1 MGFPGRAGYAA
12 AKFLA
17 PERLSGNALHD
28 RATEL
33 GMMGQKP
40 MAAQSS
46 KAGSDSA
53 KTDGVSWQAFL
64 SQVRTMAAA
73 LWASRER
80 AKLSLLGLGL
90 VAVVGAT
97 AYSQVRL
104 NAWNQPF
111 YNALSRKDMQVF
123 IEQLGVFAVLA
134 GVLLILNVA
143 QMWLNMSS
151 KVVLRQG
158 LVDDLL
164 EQWLAPARAF
174 RLSNA
179 GEIGEN
185 PDQRIQQDA
194 QHLSDLTTDLGIG
207 LLQSTLLLL
216 SFVGV
221 LWMLSSH
228 MVLSI
233 FGGAYT
239 VPGYMVWC
247 ALAYAAIAS
256 VASFLVGRPLIGLN
270 ERHYAREADFRY
282 SLVRVNEQIDAITLS
297 GGEADEKD
305 RIEATFRT
313 VLEVLWRIVNATTRL
328 TFVTAGYGWFTIIAP
343 ILVAAPAYF
352 HSSISFGEL
361 MMIVGA
367 FNQVQ
372 QALRWFVDNFSGIA
386 DWRATLLRVASF
398 RQKIL
403 TMDELGKDAS
413 RIAFK
418 ETDDASVKI
427 DDLRVSWPAG
437 CVQLSE
443 PHTELQAGQ
452 RLLITSENGEEK
464 SLVFRAVGGLW
475 PWGSGRIT
483 RPPRQSIMF
492 MPVRAYTPAG
502 TLREAVAYPHKVSNF
517 HADDIAKAL
526 VDVGLEHLKP
536 ELDNEDRWDR
546 RLTDDQKQS
555 LAFARVFLQKPNW
568 VVANDALDILNP
580 TSRKRIREIL
590 QGALSHIGLINVG
603 HDVPESGVYHYKVRL
618 VRDPQG
624 PAFESDRAPRTSDQ
638 PGPAAEQPSGG

>member
-1 MGFPGRAGYAA
+1 
-12 AKFLA
+12 
-17 PERLSGNALHD
+17 
-28 RATEL
+28 
-33 GMMGQKP
+33 MGQKP
-40 MAAQSS
+40 MAEESS
-46 KAGSDSA
+46 KARSDSA

-64 SQVRTMAAA
+64 SQVRTMAVA

-80 AKLSLLGLGL
+80 TKLSLLGLGL
-90 VAVVGAT
+90 IVVVGAT

-111 YNALSRKDMQVF
+111 YNALARKDMQVF
-123 IEQLGVFAVLA
+123 TEQLGVFAVLA
-134 GVLLILNVA
+134 GILLLLNVA
-143 QMWLNMSS
+143 QLWLNMSS

-164 EQWLAPARAF
+164 DQWLSPARAF

-207 LLQSTLLLL
+207 LLQSTLLLA

-221 LWMLSSH
+221 LWMLSNH
-228 MVLSI
+228 MVLSM
-233 FGGAYT
+233 FGGAYV

-247 ALAYAAIAS
+247 ALAYSAIAS
-256 VASFLVGRPLIGLN
+256 ALSWMVGRPLINLN
-270 ERHYAREADFRY
+270 AQHYAREADFRY
-282 SLVRVNEQIDAITLS
+282 ALVRVNEQIDAITLQ

-305 RIEATFRT
+305 RIDATFRT

-352 HSSISFGEL
+352 HSGVSFGEL

-403 TMDELGKDAS
+403 TMDDLGRDTS
-413 RIAFK
+413 RIAFE
-418 ETDDASVKI
+418 ETDDPSVKI
-427 DDLRVSWPAG
+427 DDLRVAWPAG
-437 CVQLSE
+437 CVMLSE
-443 PHTELQAGQ
+443 AHTELQAGG
-452 RLLITSENGEEK
+452 RLLITGEDGEEK
-464 SLVFRAVGGLW
+464 SLLFRAVGGLW

-492 MPVRAYTPAG
+492 LPVRAYTPAG
-502 TLREAVAYPHKVSNF
+502 TLREAVAYPHKASNY
-517 HADDIAKAL
+517 HTDDITKAL

-546 RLTDDQKQS
+546 RLTDDEKQS
-555 LAFARVFLQKPNW
+555 LAFARVVLQKPNW

-580 TSRKRIREIL
+580 TSRMRIREIL
-590 QGALSHIGLINVG
+590 QGALSHVGIINIG
-603 HDVPESGVYHYKVRL
+603 HEVPGTTVYHYKLRL
-618 VRDPQG
+618 VRDPHG
-624 PAFESDRAPRTSDQ
+624 PAFESDRATQTSDQ
-638 PGPAAEQPSGG
+638 PGPAAEQSSGA

>member
-1 MGFPGRAGYAA
+1 
-12 AKFLA
+12 
-17 PERLSGNALHD
+17 
-28 RATEL
+28 
-33 GMMGQKP
+33 MGQKP
-40 MAAQSS
+40 MTAQSS
-46 KAGSDSA
+46 KAGIDSA
-53 KTDGVSWQAFL
+53 KADGVSWQAFL
-64 SQVRTMAAA
+64 SQFRTMASA
-73 LWASRER
+73 LWASRDR
-80 AKLSLLGLGL
+80 TRLLLLALGL

-97 AYSQVRL
+97 AYSQVML

-111 YNALSRKDMQVF
+111 YNALARKDMQVF

-143 QMWLNMSS
+143 QMWLNQSS
-151 KVVLRQG
+151 KVVLREG
-158 LVDDLL
+158 LVNDLL
-164 EQWLAPARAF
+164 EQWLSPKRAF

-179 GEIGEN
+179 GEIGQN

-194 QHLSDLTTDLGIG
+194 QHLTDLATDLGIG

-221 LWMLSSH
+221 LWMLSSR

-233 FGGAYT
+233 FGGAYV

-247 ALAYAAIAS
+247 ALAYAVMAS
-256 VASFLVGRPLIGLN
+256 AFSWVVGRPLVNLN
-270 ERHYAREADFRY
+270 AQHYAREADFRY
-282 SLVRVNEQIDAITLS
+282 ALVRVNEQIDAITLS

-305 RIEATFRT
+305 RIDATFRA
-313 VLEVLWRIVNATTRL
+313 VLDISWRIVNAVTRL

-352 HSSISFGEL
+352 RSGMTFGEL

-386 DWRATLLRVASF
+386 DWRATLMRVAIF

-403 TMDELGKDAS
+403 TMDDLGRDTS

-418 ETDDASVKI
+418 ESDDASVKF

-437 CVQLSE
+437 CIALSE
-443 PHTELQAGQ
+443 AHTELQAGQ
-452 RLLITSENGEEK
+452 RLLIAGENSEEK
-464 SLVFRAVGGLW
+464 SLLFRAVGGLW

-483 RPPRQSIMF
+483 HPPRQSIMF
-492 MPVRAYTPAG
+492 LPVRAYTPAG
-502 TLREAVAYPHKVSNF
+502 KLREAVAYPHKASNY
-517 HADDIAKAL
+517 HPDDIAKAL

-536 ELDNEDRWDR
+536 ELDNEDRWDH
-546 RLTDDQKQS
+546 RLTDNEKQS
-555 LAFARVFLQKPNW
+555 LAFARVVLQKPNW

-580 TSRKRIREIL
+580 TSRKRIGEIL
-590 QGALSHIGLINVG
+590 QGALSHIGIINIG
-603 HDVPESGVYHYKVRL
+603 HDVPEPGVYHYKVQL
-618 VRDPQG
+618 VRDPHG
-624 PAFESDRAPRTSDQ
+624 PAFESDRATQTSDR
-638 PGPAAEQPSGG
+638 PPLAAEPSSGG

>member
-1 MGFPGRAGYAA
+1 
-12 AKFLA
+12 
-17 PERLSGNALHD
+17 
-28 RATEL
+28 
-33 GMMGQKP
+33 

-46 KAGSDSA
+46 KAESDSA
-53 KTDGVSWQAFL
+53 QADGVSWQAFL
-64 SQVRTMAAA
+64 SQFRTMASA
-73 LWASRER
+73 LWVSGER
-80 AKLSLLGLGL
+80 TKLLLLSLGL

-111 YNALSRKDMQVF
+111 YNALARKDMQVF
-123 IEQLGVFAVLA
+123 TEQLGVFAALA
-134 GVLLILNVA
+134 IVLLLLNVA
-143 QMWLNMSS
+143 QLWLNQSS

-164 EQWLAPARAF
+164 EQWLAPTRAF

-179 GEIGEN
+179 GKIGEN

-216 SFVGV
+216 SFIGV
-221 LWMLSSH
+221 LWVLSSH

-233 FGGAYT
+233 FGGTYT

-256 VASFLVGRPLIGLN
+256 AFSWMVGRPLVNLN
-270 ERHYAREADFRY
+270 AEHYAREADFRY
-282 SLVRVNEQIDAITLS
+282 ALVRVNEQIDAITLS

-305 RIEATFRT
+305 RIHATFRT
-313 VLEVLWRIVNATTRL
+313 VLDISWRIVNATTRL
-328 TFVTAGYGWFTIIAP
+328 TFITAGYGWFTIIAP

-352 HSSISFGEL
+352 HSGISFGEL
-361 MMIVGA
+361 MMIIGA

-386 DWRATLLRVASF
+386 DWRATLLRVAIF

-403 TMDELGKDAS
+403 TMDELGKDTS
-413 RIAFK
+413 RIAVT
-418 ETDDASVKI
+418 EADDPSVKL
-427 DDLRVSWPAG
+427 DDLRVSSPAG
-437 CVQLSE
+437 CIKLSE
-443 PHTELQAGQ
+443 AHTELQAGQ
-452 RLLITSENGEEK
+452 RLLITGDNGEEK

-502 TLREAVAYPHKVSNF
+502 TLREAIAYPHQHTKF
-517 HADDIAKAL
+517 DPADIAKAL
-526 VDVGLEHLKP
+526 ADVGLEHLKA
-536 ELDNEDRWDR
+536 ELDIEDRWDH
-546 RLTDDQKQS
+546 RLTDDEKQS

-580 TSRKRIREIL
+580 TSRKRIREIM

-603 HDVPESGVYHYKVRL
+603 HDVPESGVYHYKVHL

-624 PAFESDRAPRTSDQ
+624 PTFESDRATQTSEQ
-638 PGPAAEQPSGG
+638 PGPAAEPSSGG

>member
-1 MGFPGRAGYAA
+1 M
-12 AKFLA
+12 
-17 PERLSGNALHD
+17 
-28 RATEL
+28 AT
-33 GMMGQKP
+33 
-40 MAAQSS
+40 QSS

-53 KTDGVSWQAFL
+53 KPDGVSWQAFL

-90 VAVVGAT
+90 VSVVGAT

-111 YNALSRKDMQVF
+111 YNALARKDMPVF
-123 IEQLGVFAVLA
+123 IEQLGVFAVIA

-143 QMWLNMSS
+143 QMWLSQSS
-151 KVVLRQG
+151 TVVLRQG
-158 LVDDLL
+158 LVNDLL
-164 EQWLAPARAF
+164 DQWLAPARAF

-194 QHLSDLTTDLGIG
+194 DHLAGLTTSLGIG
-207 LLQSTLLLL
+207 LLQSTLLLA

-221 LWMLSSH
+221 LWVLSSH

-233 FGGAYT
+233 YGGAHT

-247 ALAYAAIAS
+247 ALTYAAIAS
-256 VASFLVGRPLIGLN
+256 AFSWMVGRPLIHLN

-297 GGEADEKD
+297 AGEADEKD
-305 RIEATFRT
+305 RIDATFRT

-328 TFVTAGYGWFTIIAP
+328 TIVTAGYGWFTIIAP

-352 HSSISFGEL
+352 HSGMSFGEL
-361 MMIVGA
+361 MMIIGA

-372 QALRWFVDNFSGIA
+372 GALRWFVDNFSGIA
-386 DWRATLLRVASF
+386 DWRATLLRVAIF
-398 RQKIL
+398 RQQIL
-403 TMDELGKDAS
+403 TMDELGRDTS
-413 RIAFK
+413 RIEFE
-418 ETDDASVKI
+418 ETDSPTVKI
-427 DDLRVSWPAG
+427 DDLRVSSPSG
-437 CVQLSE
+437 CIKLSE
-443 PHTELQAGQ
+443 AHTELQAGQ
-452 RLLITSENGEEK
+452 RMLITSEKGEEK
-464 SLVFRAVGGLW
+464 SLMFRAVGGLW

-483 RPPRQSIMF
+483 HPPRRSIMF

-502 TLREAVAYPHKVSNF
+502 TLREAVAYPHPVSNF
-517 HADDIAKAL
+517 DSADIAKAL
-526 VDVGLEHLKP
+526 ADVGLEHLKA
-536 ELDNEDRWDR
+536 ELDVEDRWDH
-546 RLTDDQKQS
+546 RLTDDEKQS

-580 TSRKRIREIL
+580 TSRKRIREIM
-590 QGALSHIGLINVG
+590 QGALSHIGLINIG
-603 HDVPESGVYHYKVRL
+603 HDAPESGAYHYKVHL
-618 VRDPQG
+618 VKDPQG
-624 PAFESDRAPRTSDQ
+624 PAFEADRAPQPSDQ
-638 PGPAAEQPSGG
+638 PAPAAEPSSGG

>member
-1 MGFPGRAGYAA
+1 
-12 AKFLA
+12 
-17 PERLSGNALHD
+17 
-28 RATEL
+28 
-33 GMMGQKP
+33 
-40 MAAQSS
+40 MAANSRKS
-46 KAGSDSA
+46 PSDPGTVDGIDWSA
-53 KTDGVSWQAFL
+53 FF
-64 SQVRTMAAA
+64 SQFKTMATA

-80 AKLSLLGLGL
+80 TKLLLLGLGL
-90 VAVVGAT
+90 VAVVGLT
-97 AYSQVRL
+97 AYSQVKL

-111 YNALSRKDMQVF
+111 YNALAHKDMTVF
-123 IEQLGVFAVLA
+123 IEQLGVFAVIA

-143 QMWLNMSS
+143 QMWLNQSS
-151 KVVLRQG
+151 TVVLRQG

-164 EQWLAPARAF
+164 EQWLSPARAF

-194 QHLSDLTTDLGIG
+194 DHLAGLTTSLGIG
-207 LLQSTLLLL
+207 LLQSTLLLAC
-216 SFVGV
+216 FVGV
-221 LWMLSSH
+221 LWVLSSH
-228 MVLSI
+228 MVLS
-233 FGGAYT
+233 FYGVTYT

-256 VASFLVGRPLIGLN
+256 AFSWMVGRPLIRLN

-305 RIEATFRT
+305 RIDATFRT

-352 HSSISFGEL
+352 HSGMSFGEL
-361 MMIVGA
+361 MMIIGA

-386 DWRATLLRVASF
+386 DWRATLLRVAIF

-403 TMDELGKDAS
+403 TMDELGRDTS
-413 RIAFK
+413 RIELK
-418 ETDDASVKI
+418 ETDGQSVKI

-483 RPPRQSIMF
+483 RPPRESIMF

-502 TLREAVAYPHKVSNF
+502 TLREAIAYPHQHTKF
-517 HADDIAKAL
+517 DPADIAKAL
-526 VDVGLEHLKP
+526 ADVGLEHLKP
-536 ELDNEDRWDR
+536 ELDNEDRWDH
-546 RLTDDQKQS
+546 RLTDDEKQS
-555 LAFARVFLQKPNW
+555 LAFARVVLQKPNW

-580 TSRKRIREIL
+580 TSRNRIRAIL
-590 QGALSHIGLINVG
+590 QGALSHVGVINIG
-603 HDVPESGVYHYKVRL
+603 HDVPEPGVYQHKIHL

-624 PAFESDRAPRTSDQ
+624 PAFESDRARQTSD
-638 PGPAAEQPSGG
+638 PPASAAERSSGG

>member
-1 MGFPGRAGYAA
+1 
-12 AKFLA
+12 
-17 PERLSGNALHD
+17 
-28 RATEL
+28 
-33 GMMGQKP
+33 

-46 KAGSDSA
+46 KSPSDA
-53 KTDGVSWQAFL
+53 VTTDGIESGAFF
-64 SQVRTMAAA
+64 SQFRSMGSA
-73 LWASRER
+73 LWNSRER
-80 AKLSLLGLGL
+80 TKISLLGAGL
-90 VAVVGAT
+90 VAIVGAT
-97 AYSQVRL
+97 AYAQVRL

-111 YNALSRKDMQVF
+111 YNALAHKDMPVF
-123 IEQLGVFAVLA
+123 IRQLGVFAVLA

-143 QMWLNMSS
+143 QMWLNQSI
-151 KVVLRQG
+151 KVVLREG
-158 LVDDLL
+158 MVNDLL
-164 EQWLAPARAF
+164 DQWLKPTRAF

-179 GEIGEN
+179 GQIGEN

-194 QHLSDLTTDLGIG
+194 QHLAELTTDLGMG

-216 SFVGV
+216 SFIGV
-221 LWMLSSH
+221 LWVLSSH

-233 FGGAYT
+233 LGGARI

-247 ALAYAAIAS
+247 ALAYAGIAS
-256 VASFLVGRPLIGLN
+256 LVSWRVGRRLVNLN
-270 ERHYAREADFRY
+270 AQHYAREADFRY

-297 GGEADEKD
+297 GGETDEKN
-305 RIEATFRT
+305 RIDAVFQT
-313 VLEVLWRIVNATTRL
+313 VLDISWRIVGAMTQL
-328 TFVTAGYGWFTIIAP
+328 TWVTAGYGWFTIIAP

-352 HSSISFGEL
+352 RSGMSFGEL

-372 QALRWFVDNFSGIA
+372 GALRWFVDNFSGIA

-413 RIAFK
+413 RITLEEA
-418 ETDDASVKI
+418 DGPWVKI

-437 CVQLSE
+437 CIKLSE
-443 PHTELQAGQ
+443 AHTELEAGQ
-452 RLLITSENGEEK
+452 RLLITGDNGEEK

-502 TLREAVAYPHKVSNF
+502 TLREAVAYPHPVSKY

-526 VDVGLEHLKP
+526 VDVGLEHLKA
-536 ELDNEDRWDR
+536 ELDNEDRWDH
-546 RLTDDQKQS
+546 RLSDDEKQS
-555 LAFARVFLQKPNW
+555 LAFARVILQKPNW

-580 TSRKRIREIL
+580 ASRKRIREIL
-590 QGALSHIGLINVG
+590 QGALSHIGMINIG
-603 HDVPESGVYHYKVRL
+603 HDVPEPGVYHFKVQL
-618 VRDPQG
+618 VKDPKG
-624 PAFESDRAPRTSDQ
+624 PAFGSDLPPGTPDQ
-638 PGPAAEQPSGG
+638 PAPAAEQSSDG

>member
-1 MGFPGRAGYAA
+1 
-12 AKFLA
+12 
-17 PERLSGNALHD
+17 
-28 RATEL
+28 
-33 GMMGQKP
+33 
-40 MAAQSS
+40 MAAEPS
-46 KAGSDSA
+46 KSPTDAVT
-53 KTDGVSWQAFL
+53 TDGIDWGAFF
-64 SQVRTMAAA
+64 SEFRTMASA
-73 LWASRER
+73 LWASRQR
-80 AKLSLLGLGL
+80 PKLSLLGLGL

-97 AYSQVRL
+97 AYSQIKL
-104 NAWNQPF
+104 NAWNGPF
-111 YNALSRKDMQVF
+111 YNALARKDMQLF
-123 IEQLGVFAVLA
+123 IQQLGVFAVLA

-143 QMWLNMSS
+143 QLWLNMSS

-179 GEIGEN
+179 GKIGEN

-207 LLQSTLLLL
+207 LLQSTLLLA

-233 FGGAYT
+233 LGGAYV

-256 VASFLVGRPLIGLN
+256 ALSWRVGRPLINLN
-270 ERHYAREADFRY
+270 AEHYAREADFRY
-282 SLVRVNEQIDAITLS
+282 ALVRVNEQIDAITLS
-297 GGEADEKD
+297 RGEADE
-305 RIEATFRT
+305 RNHIAGVFRT
-313 VLEVLWRIVNATTRL
+313 VLDISWRIVNATTRL
-328 TFVTAGYGWFTIIAP
+328 TLVTAGYGWFTIIAP

-361 MMIVGA
+361 MVIVGA

-403 TMDELGKDAS
+403 TMDDLGRDTS

-418 ETDDASVKI
+418 ETDDLIVKI
-427 DDLRVSWPAG
+427 DDLRVSSPAG
-437 CVQLSE
+437 CIKLSE
-443 PHTELQAGQ
+443 AHTELQAGQ
-452 RLLITSENGEEK
+452 RMLITGETGEEK

-483 RPPRQSIMF
+483 APPRQSIMF

-502 TLREAVAYPHKVSNF
+502 TLREAVAYPHPVSNF
-517 HADDIAKAL
+517 DAADIAKAL
-526 VDVGLEHLKP
+526 ADVGLEHLKA
-536 ELDNEDRWDR
+536 ELDVEDRWDR
-546 RLTDDQKQS
+546 RLTDDEKQS
-555 LAFARVFLQKPNW
+555 LAFARVVLQQPNW

-580 TSRKRIREIL
+580 TTRKRIREIM

-624 PAFESDRAPRTSDQ
+624 PAFESDRAPQTSDQ
-638 PGPAAEQPSGG
+638 PRPAAEQSSGG